1 MQKWFS
7 NEIRGN
13 PMKSDTAFG
22 AEDVMFDR
30 IALRAGATLK
40 PGKQLSETNRKPK
53 TLEAENKPEQPL
65 KRGRA
70 QTLKPAT
77 TCNNQRQSLN
87 PKNHNRMPK
96 RFEY

>member
-40 PGKQLSETNRKPK
+40 PENNFQKPTANPKPLKPK
-53 TLEAENKPEQPL
+53 TYLNNL
-65 KRGRA
+65 KARA
-70 QTLKPAT
+70 SA
-77 TCNNQRQSLN
+77 N
-87 PKNHNRMPK
+87 PKTSNDLQQPK
-96 RFEY
+96 TKPKP